1 MVVAVDRTDYTE
13 RPRCKNCESPLTV
26 LPDGKLGSFC
36 PACGQDTHNHP
47 PSFFEFVHEFITHYV
62 ALEGRL
68 WKTLFLLFFK
78 PAELTREYRAGRK
91 LRYISPLRLYITASF
106 LFFFIVKIVGVGSF
120 MQDDIDEAIAPRQKR
135 SEAITEPISELAPAA
150 KDVKAE
156 FGTVLESTSDADKR
170 AIPTQENAAQA
181 ESVKEKST
189 TEAAPQA
196 KTQQP
201 KSSQPQAPHEKGR
214 TDQDDDSG
222 WRNRKWTWTDEN
234 DQKASVNFQCKPG
247 STGCNLLKKRLQEK
261 FKGRTNGQVLE
272 DLKHSMVANV
282 PYVLFLMLPLFAA
295 LTKLLYVTRGLYY
308 GEHVV
313 YALHVHAFTF
323 FGLLIAAL
331 VPDFLTGWII
341 GLIAVYYLVAM
352 KRFFAA
358 GWFTTLLRYGVIAS
372 VYPIL
377 LTFVA
382 MFVMMGVLVF

>member
-1 MVVAVDRTDYTE
+1 MSDALADAAVAVDYTD
-13 RPRCKNCESPLTV
+13 RPRCKNCDAPLTV

-36 PACGQDTHNHP
+36 PACGQDTRNHP
-47 PSFFEFVHEFITHYV
+47 PTLFEFVHEFITHYV
-62 ALEGRL
+62 ALEGKL
-68 WKTLFLLFFK
+68 WKTLVLLFFK

-135 SEAITEPISELAPAA
+135 SEAVNEFAA
-150 KDVKAE
+150 AEKDIKAE
-156 FGTVLESTSDADKR
+156 FGTVLESTNDADKK
-170 AIPTQENAAQA
+170 ALPAKENAP
-181 ESVKEKST
+181 KS
-189 TEAAPQA
+189 
-196 KTQQP
+196 KTQRAKVP
-201 KSSQPQAPHEKGR
+201 REKGR
-214 TDQDDDSG
+214 TDQHDDSG
-222 WRNRKWTWTDEN
+222 WRNRQWTWSDQD

-247 STGCNLLKKRLQEK
+247 STGCDLLKKRLQEK

-272 DLKHSMVANV
+272 DLKHSMIVNV

-313 YALHVHAFTF
+313 YALHIHAFTF

-331 VPDFLTGWII
+331 VPDFLAGWII
-341 GLIAVYYLVAM
+341 GLIAIYYLVAM
-352 KRFFAA
+352 KRFFV
-358 GWFTTLLRYGVIAS
+358 GSWFTTLLRYGVIAT

-382 MFVMMGVLVF
+382 MFVMLGVLVF